1 MSLARRI
8 PFINTLTSCR
18 CAMKVIEEARKRTK
32 SKAMGM
38 GDGSR
43 KGISNVV
50 HLCVD
55 PSPEGGN
62 FPRRAYNYM
71 KTISRVMVTE

>member
-1 MSLARRI
+1 
-8 PFINTLTSCR
+8 
-18 CAMKVIEEARKRTK
+18 MKVIEEARKRTK
-32 SKAMGM
+32 SKAMGI